1 MGEKGELF
9 GALFWLIIGAVVLFV
24 LGYVAKSFFFSTLA
38 MVFVGLVIVIGGFIF
53 IAILFLVSLGSAI
66 ATVEKRD
73 VKGGL
78 MLLLLIGICVF
89 GYYSTAYLDH
99 IANSP
104 EVPEAEV
111 GSTIYTGLEGHP
123 VAKTILSTIFGSSLA
138 EYLNDLIPSGYH
150 WTVFRVTLPNYVN
163 YLCIAE
169 GDFEGTNFYRIQ
181 IEDIY
186 EFGIF
191 TILKL
196 NKIEEINVFE
206 AAAYI
211 FGHALPFGTLIFKIQ
226 SYAFLI
232 AVPVLLVG
240 AIRCLAA
247 KPEERLEKKPEYK
260 LTQGMTHAEKE
271 RAKVSST
278 LTVFT
283 KPVEASEVKRELEE
297 LKTRYDVGEIS
308 SQEFNKKKM
317 QLKKILETRQEH
329 LLTQLRTTRR
339 QKEELEARR
348 LVGEL
353 SREDYEKKM
362 RSIQNKLE
370 NIKKELALMKK
381 LEV

>member
-53 IAILFLVSLGSAI
+53 LAILFLVGIGSSI
-66 ATVEKRD
+66 ATVGKRD

-78 MLLLLIGICVF
+78 ILLLLIGICIF
-89 GYYSTAYLDH
+89 GYYSMAYLDR

-111 GSTIYTGLEGHP
+111 GSTIYTGLEGYP

-150 WTVFRVTLPNYVN
+150 WTVFRVRLPNYVN

-186 EFGIF
+186 EFSVF

-232 AVPVLLVG
+232 AIPALLIG
-240 AIRCLAA
+240 AIKCLAT
-247 KPEERLEKKPEYK
+247 KPEEGLEEKLKKPPQK
-260 LTQGMTHAEKE
+260 QIKPIKKEKVE
-271 RAKVSST
+271 VPSKPLAP
-278 LTVFT
+278 T
-283 KPVEASEVKRELEE
+283 KPEVSELKKELEE
-297 LKTRYDVGEIS
+297 LRVRFDIGEIS
-308 SQEFNKKKM
+308 AEEFKEKKNL
-317 QLKKILETRQEH
+317 LKKILQEH
-329 LLTQLRTTRR
+329 QKRLHTEFQTMKK
-339 QKEELEARR
+339 QKEELEARK
-348 LVGEL
+348 LIGEL
-353 SREDYEKKM
+353 SNEVYEEKM
-362 RSIQNKLE
+362 KSIQSRLE
-370 NIKKELALMKK
+370 NIKKELAALEK
-381 LEV
+381 LET